1 MRRLSRWAYAA
12 GVFRALA
19 DLAARRPRAILAV
32 AVALAIVAAFFGWSA
47 ASHLSSSDN
56 DFQDPSS
63 ESFRTLQLLSS
74 SAGVVPGP
82 SVLVVATPAQ
92 AAVAASRLRREP
104 SIAVVQ
110 PRAAVSPD
118 GRFVLVTASF
128 RAGTGEHAAV
138 AKRLAATLPG
148 FVGGTAVAN
157 EEVRVQSEHDLFR
170 AELIAFPLLFL
181 LALWVF
187 RGVVAAALPLV
198 AGGLSILITLALIR
212 VVNDVRPIS
221 VFALNLVTG
230 AGLGLAIDY
239 SLLLVSRF
247 REELVRHGP
256 GIEALRATLQTAGRT
271 VAFSAVTV
279 AAAFGSLLAFPLGF
293 LRSMALGGLIVAP
306 LAGLVALTVLP
317 ALFALLGENVNAL
330 APARW
335 QRAAERAARPDER
348 GGWYRFAHAV
358 MRHPVP
364 IAIAS
369 STALIALA
377 LPFLNARFI
386 GVDASVLPPSAHAR
400 AAEIALRQHFP
411 PGADSPIHI
420 AATVADPAPT
430 VAAIRALPGIAA
442 VPPPQR
448 LGARLWDI
456 EVIPR
461 ASAMSAPTKTLVRAI
476 RRLPGVQVSGRTAW
490 YLDTAASLVRHL
502 PIALGWLAVITFGLL
517 YAVTRSVILPLK
529 ALLMNLL
536 GLSAAFGLLVLIFQD
551 GRLEGL
557 LNYKSQGALELTQPA
572 LLFAIAFGLATDYGI
587 FLLSRIK
594 EAHDDGL
601 ENREAVALGL
611 ERTGRVV
618 TSAALLFC
626 VAVGAFATSSIVI
639 VKEVGIGIALAVAI
653 DATLVRALLVP
664 SLMALL
670 GDWNWWPD
678 RRRR

>member
-1 MRRLSRWAYAA
+1 M
-12 GVFRALA
+12 
-19 DLAARRPRAILAV
+19 
-32 AVALAIVAAFFGWSA
+32 
-47 ASHLSSSDN
+47 
-56 DFQDPSS
+56 
-63 ESFRTLQLLSS
+63 
-74 SAGVVPGP
+74 
-82 SVLVVATPAQ
+82 
-92 AAVAASRLRREP
+92 
-104 SIAVVQ
+104 
-110 PRAAVSPD
+110 
-118 GRFVLVTASF
+118 
-128 RAGTGEHAAV
+128 
-138 AKRLAATLPG
+138 
-148 FVGGTAVAN
+148 
-157 EEVRVQSEHDLFR
+157 
-170 AELIAFPLLFL
+170 
-181 LALWVF
+181 
-187 RGVVAAALPLV
+187 
-198 AGGLSILITLALIR
+198 ITLALIR
-212 VVNDVRPIS
+212 AVNEVRPIS

-239 SLLLVSRF
+239 SLLLVSRY

-256 GIEALRATLQTAGRT
+256 GVAALRATLETAGRT

-279 AAAFGSLLAFPLGF
+279 AAAFASLLVFPLGF
-293 LRSMALGGLIVAP
+293 LRSMAIGGLIVAP

-317 ALFALLGENVNAL
+317 ALFALLGTRVNAL

-348 GGWYRFAHAV
+348 GGWYRFAHWV
-358 MRHPVP
+358 MRHPAADRGRLRDRPDRARPAVP
-364 IAIAS
+364 ERAVHRRRRERA
-369 STALIALA
+369 AAE
-377 LPFLNARFI
+377 R
-386 GVDASVLPPSAHAR
+386 AR
-400 AAEIALRQHFP
+400 ARGGGRAAPHFP

-420 AATVADPAPT
+420 AASVADPAAT
-430 VAAIRALPGIAA
+430 LAAIRRLPGIAA

-448 LGARLWDI
+448 LGARLWEI

-461 ASAMSAPTKTLVRAI
+461 GSAMSGSAKTLVRAI
-476 RRLPGVQVSGRTAW
+476 RRRARRRGRGADG
-490 YLDTAASLVRHL
+490 LVPRHGCEPRSPPAASRSACSRSS
-502 PIALGWLAVITFGLL
+502 PSACSI
-517 YAVTRSVILPLK
+517 AVTRSLVLPLK
-529 ALLMNLL
+529 ALLMNVL

-557 LNYKSQGALELTQPA
+557 LNYHSQGALELTQPA
-572 LLFAIAFGLATDYGI
+572 LLFAIAFGLATDYGV

-678 RRRR
+678 RRRG

>member
-1 MRRLSRWAYAA
+1 M
-12 GVFRALA
+12 FRALA
-19 DLAARRPRAILAV
+19 DLTARRPRTILALAV
-32 AVALAIVAAFFGWSA
+32 AVAAVAAVFGTSA
-47 ASHLSSSDN
+47 ARHLSSSDD

-74 SAGVVPGP
+74 AAGIVPGP
-82 SVLVVATPAQ
+82 SVLVVASPAQ
-92 AAVAASRLRREP
+92 AAVAAARLRREP

-128 RAGTGEHAAV
+128 HAGTGEHPAV
-138 AKRLAATLPG
+138 ARRLADTLPG
-148 FVGGTAVAN
+148 QVGGTAVAN
-157 EEVRVQSEHDLFR
+157 EEVQAQSEHDLFR

-187 RGVVAAALPLV
+187 RGVVAAVLPLL
-198 AGGLSILITLALIR
+198 AGGLSIVTTLALLR
-212 VVNDVRPIS
+212 AANEVRPIS

-239 SLLLVSRF
+239 SLLLLSRY
-247 REELVRHGP
+247 REELVRQGP
-256 GIEALRATLQTAGRT
+256 GLGALRTTLETAGRT
-271 VAFSAVTV
+271 VAFSAITV

-293 LRSMALGGLIVAP
+293 LRSMAIGGLMVAP

-317 ALFALLGENVNAL
+317 ALFALLGANVNAL

-335 QRAAERAARPDER
+335 QHAAERAARPDEQ
-348 GGWYRFAHAV
+348 GGWYRFAHWV
-358 MRHPVP
+358 MRHPLP
-364 IAIAS
+364 IALAS
-369 STALIALA
+369 AAALIALG
-377 LPFLNARFI
+377 LPFLGVRFI
-386 GVDASVLPPSAHAR
+386 GVDASMLPPSAHAR
-400 AAEIALRQHFP
+400 AAEDALRAHFP

-420 AATVADPAPT
+420 AATVVDPAPT
-430 VAAIRALPGIAA
+430 IAAIRALPGIAT

-448 LGARLWDI
+448 LGARLWEI
-456 EVIPR
+456 EVVPR
-461 ASAMSAPTKTLVRAI
+461 AAAMSAPTKALVRAI
-476 RRLPGVQVSGRTAW
+476 RRLPNVAVAGRTAW
-490 YLDTAASLVRHL
+490 YLDTAASLLRHL
-502 PIALGWLAVITFGLL
+502 PVALGALALMTIGLL
-517 YAVTRSVILPLK
+517 FAVTRSVILPLK
-529 ALLMNLL
+529 SLLMNML

-551 GRLEGL
+551 GRLQGL
-557 LNYKSQGALELTQPA
+557 LDYRSQGALELTQPA
-572 LLFAIAFGLATDYGI
+572 LLFAIAFGLATDYGV

-594 EAHDDGL
+594 EAHDAGL

-670 GDWNWWPD
+670 GDWNWWPAG
-678 RRRR
+678 RRG